1 MHACWLNGEVQNVT
15 MRVGSYGRR
24 QVETF
29 EISGRR
35 VSMIKL
41 LSDLHLAL
49 DDPVKTEEL
58 EAWC

>member
-29 EISGRR
+29 EIRGRR

-49 DDPVKTEEL
+49 DDPVKTE
-58 EAWC
+58 